1 MKTLLKNRKLYK
13 VSGKDANN
21 FLQSQFT
28 NDINIINSKKY
39 IQINAYCQH
48 QGRILALIWVF
59 KHENELYIS
68 FLDELAELIVSKFDL
83 YKMMS
88 EVVLEDFT
96 EKLYIYGFI
105 DEKCPECYKIINN
118 LSIFLSKE
126 KLQVSEYFNWE
137 VNSISNMLPEI
148 YPGTSEKFTPQALNL
163 DIDELG
169 VSFSKGCY
177 PGQEV
182 VARMHYLGKPKR
194 RLFHFESMCEPT
206 IGDSITVKE
215 SESLKSSGEVIRVA
229 KIHSSYHLLGTLE
242 VKHSANQI
250 YLNNDIKKPLKII
263 DA

>member
-1 MKTLLKNRKLYK
+1 MKILIENRRLFK
-13 VSGKDANN
+13 VFGKDAHN
-21 FLQSQFT
+21 FLQSQLT
-28 NDINIINSKKY
+28 NDLNILNSKKY
-39 IQINAYCQH
+39 VQINAYCQH

-68 FLDELAELIVSKFDL
+68 FLDELAELIISKFDL

-88 EVVLEDFT
+88 EVVFEDFT
-96 EKLYIYGFI
+96 EKLHIYGYI
-105 DEKCPECYKIINN
+105 DEKCPESLKIINN
-118 LSIFLSKE
+118 LGIFLSKE

-137 VNSISNMLPEI
+137 INCISNMFPEI
-148 YPGTSEKFTPQALNL
+148 YLNTSEKFIPQVLNL

-194 RLFHFESMCEPT
+194 RLFHFESMYEPT

-229 KIHSSYHLLGTLE
+229 KIHSGYHLLGTLE